1 MRYERRAPATTAHPA
16 LPPPGPGARPIPRM
30 TSTGTGKLPSGRHR
44 RTPSADAA
52 ARAGTTRNPLA
63 PSIGGSTK
71 MSHEIDR
78 RSLLRLSAIAGASTL
93 AVPLL
98 AGPAGAATARG
109 SALTGRA
116 GRTWLPADAAADRIV
131 ASVRRPRFPSRYF
144 PITRFGAVGDGVT
157 DCTAAFKAAIAACNR
172 WGGGHV
178 IVPAGTF
185 FTGAIHLLSHVDLHL
200 EAGSTILFSQDP
212 NAYLP
217 VVFTRWQGI
226 ELMNY
231 SPPIYSYGQRNI
243 AITGSGTLNGQADA
257 NHWWNW
263 KNLET
268 PDFDLLE
275 TMADDN
281 VPVAQRVFG
290 PGHFLPPQMIQ
301 PFLTDIVLIQGVSII
316 NSPFWHLNPNLC
328 DNVTV
333 EGVSISSSGPNT
345 DGCDPESCDGVVID
359 GVTFDTGDDC
369 IAIKSGRDADGR
381 RVNVPSQNLVIQ
393 NSNFANGHG
402 GITIGSEM
410 TGGVKNVYAR
420 DLTMNSSNLQAGH
433 RIKTNTLRGGYAR
446 NSNVYRITAGPVGGP
461 LLLIQGNY
469 NGQTGDFPPD
479 VTDIN
484 LVDWTVGSCAGIW
497 SLVGAS
503 ASDPIGTATLE
514 DLTIT
519 TSTAANSAQFISNLV
534 VKDVTVGGTPVTG

>member
-1 MRYERRAPATTAHPA
+1 MSNEFNRRALLRYSALAGAGALTSPLWSGA
-16 LPPPGPGARPIPRM
+16 LPA
-30 TSTGTGKLPSGRHR
+30 
-44 RTPSADAA
+44 SA
-52 ARAGTTRNPLA
+52 
-63 PSIGGSTK
+63 
-71 MSHEIDR
+71 
-78 RSLLRLSAIAGASTL
+78 
-93 AVPLL
+93 
-98 AGPAGAATARG
+98 
-109 SALTGRA
+109 A
-116 GRTWLPADAAADRIV
+116 GRSHRFSAGQHRPADLAADRIV
-131 ASVRRPRFPSRYF
+131 ASVRRPRFPGRVFPVTRY
-144 PITRFGAVGDGVT
+144 GGVGDGVT
-157 DCTAAFKAAIAACNR
+157 DCTQAFAAAIAACHR
-172 WGGGHV
+172 AGGGHV
-178 IVPAGTF
+178 IVPPGQF
-185 FTGAIHLLSHVDLHL
+185 FTGAIHLLSYVNLHL

-243 AITGSGTLNGQADA
+243 AITGQGTLNGQADA
-257 NHWWNW
+257 DHWWNW
-263 KNLET
+263 KTLET
-268 PDFDLLE
+268 ADFDLLE

-290 PGHFLPPQMIQ
+290 PGHYLPPQMIQ
-301 PFLTDIVLIQGVSII
+301 PFLTDTVLIQGVTII

-333 EGVSISSSGPNT
+333 EGVTISSSGPNT
-345 DGCDPESCDGVVID
+345 DGCDPESCNGVVID

-393 NSNFANGHG
+393 NCTFANGHG
-402 GITIGSEM
+402 GITLGSEM

-420 DLTMNSSNLQAGH
+420 DLTMNSANLQAGH

-446 NSNVYRITAGPVGGP
+446 NSNVYRITAGTVGGP

-469 NGQTGDFPPD
+469 NAQTGDFPPD
-479 VTDIN
+479 ITDIT
-484 LVDWTVGSCAGIW
+484 LADWTVDSCAGIW
-497 SLVGAS
+497 SLIGAS
-503 ASDPIGTATLE
+503 ATDPVGIVTLD

-519 TSTAANSAQFISNLV
+519 TSTAANSAQYVSTLV
-534 VKDVTVGGTPVTG
+534 VEDVTVGGTPVTS

>member
-1 MRYERRAPATTAHPA
+1 MSNEFNRRALLRYSALAGAGALTSPLWSGA
-16 LPPPGPGARPIPRM
+16 LPA
-30 TSTGTGKLPSGRHR
+30 SAAGRSHQLN
-44 RTPSADAA
+44 
-52 ARAGTTRNPLA
+52 AGQ
-63 PSIGGSTK
+63 
-71 MSHEIDR
+71 H
-78 RSLLRLSAIAGASTL
+78 
-93 AVPLL
+93 
-98 AGPAGAATARG
+98 GPAD
-109 SALTGRA
+109 L
-116 GRTWLPADAAADRIV
+116 AADRIV
-131 ASVRRPRFPSRYF
+131 ASVRRPRFPGRVF
-144 PITRFGAVGDGVT
+144 PVTRFGAVGDGTT
-157 DCTAAFKAAIAACNR
+157 DCTQAFAAAIAACNR
-172 WGGGHV
+172 AGGGHV
-178 IVPAGTF
+178 IVPPGQF
-185 FTGAIHLLSHVDLHL
+185 FTGAIHLLSYVDLHL

-243 AITGSGTLNGQADA
+243 AITGQGTLNGQADA

-290 PGHFLPPQMIQ
+290 PGHYLPPQMIQ
-301 PFLTDIVLIQGVSII
+301 PFLTDTVLIQGVSII

-328 DNVTV
+328 RNVTV

-345 DGCDPESCDGVVID
+345 DGCDPESCTGVVID

-393 NSNFANGHG
+393 NCTFANGHG

-420 DLTMNSSNLQAGH
+420 DLTMNSANLQAGH
-433 RIKTNTLRGGYAR
+433 RIKTNTLRGGYAL
-446 NSNVYRITAGPVGGP
+446 NSNVYRITAGTVGGP

-469 NGQTGDFPPD
+469 NAQTGDFPPD
-479 VTDIN
+479 ITGIT
-484 LVDWTVGSCAGIW
+484 LADWTVDSCAGIW
-497 SLVGAS
+497 SLIGAS
-503 ASDPIGTATLE
+503 ATDPVGTVTLD

-519 TSTAANSAQFISNLV
+519 TSSAANSAQYVSNLV
-534 VKDVTVGGTPVTG
+534 VEDVTVGGSPVTS